1 MPRTARLRAARHRDA
16 RPPATHPRWARARA
30 VWRTVPVTL
39 TARGWG
45 CLAAAAALAAAWFA
59 IGLRDV
65 WQFAAAFAAL
75 VIVAIGASCV
85 IGALTRAQTALRMIE
100 RTPTV
105 GSALEL
111 SAVISHRLRVPV
123 IATVEW
129 SLDGIRRLSPLE
141 LHPGSHARAATSWIA
156 YRRGEARLEVAAVRY
171 SDPFGLAAVRV
182 PCAAHTVVRVLPAPL
197 PALRRRLEAD
207 PSHVSAP
214 GDLDTAAV
222 GRTGEGSEGGGALR
236 EYRTGDATRQ
246 INWKKSARQGEL
258 LVNLPEPAFRP
269 VRSVRLDVDAAG
281 YASDAEFER
290 AVSATATV
298 VALWAE
304 QGVAVHLEL
313 GDHRL
318 DAPGGGQ
325 GDPTGS
331 IDAPLRELA
340 VVARAAVDAPAP
352 ETRSS
357 RSPASA
363 ELPAIVVTG
372 APHRRLIEALPHS
385 PGGTMIVMRDG
396 SSSTGP
402 LPLPPEWRILRVP
415 EPA

>member
-1 MPRTARLRAARHRDA
+1 M
-16 RPPATHPRWARARA
+16 
-30 VWRTVPVTL
+30 TL

-45 CLAAAAALAAAWFA
+45 CLAAAAVLAAAWFA

-75 VIVAIGASCV
+75 VVVAIGASCV
-85 IGALTRAQTALRMIE
+85 IGALARARATLRMTD

-123 IATVEW
+123 IATAEW
-129 SLDGIRRLSPLE
+129 SLDGARRLSPLE
-141 LHPGSHARAATSWIA
+141 LHPGSDARAATSWIA
-156 YRRGEARLEVAAVRY
+156 DRRGDARLEVSALRY

-197 PALRRRLEAD
+197 AALRKRLKAE
-207 PSHVSAP
+207 PSQVSAP
-214 GDLDTAAV
+214 GDLDAAAV
-222 GRTGEGSEGGGALR
+222 GRTGEGAEGGGALR

-258 LVNLPEPAFRP
+258 LVNLPEPASRR
-269 VRSVRLDVDAAG
+269 VRSVRLDLDPAA

-298 VALWAE
+298 LALWAE
-304 QGVAVHLEL
+304 QGVAMHLEL
-313 GDHRL
+313 GDHLL
-318 DAPGGGQ
+318 DSAGGGQ
-325 GDPTGS
+325 IDHTGS
-331 IDAPLRELA
+331 IDSPLRELA
-340 VVARAAVDAPAP
+340 VVARAEVDAPAA
-352 ETRSS
+352 EARSS
-357 RSPASA
+357 RSTASA
-363 ELPAIVVTG
+363 ELPVVVVTG
-372 APHRRLIEALPHS
+372 APHRRLLEALPHS
-385 PGGTMIVMRDG
+385 RGGTMIVMRDG

-402 LPLPPEWRILRVP
+402 VPLPPEWRILLVS